1 MTFRLQNP
9 RKPSSRPAARRSLRQ
24 GFSLLEILVV
34 LAIIALIA
42 AVVGPRLFAQL
53 DRSKTTAARIQAK
66 AIKGALE
73 TMRIDIGRLPSQQEG
88 LNLLIQADAT
98 TVPGWQGPYMDALP
112 SDPWGRPYVYMPP
125 ADAGAAGGLTGGGA
139 ASVLS
144 YGADGQ
150 EGGEGVNADVSSE
163 QQR

>member
-1 MTFRLQNP
+1 MTFRLQN
-9 RKPSSRPAARRSLRQ
+9 RRPAAAQRRLRQ

-66 AIKGALE
+66 ALKSALE
-73 TMRIDIGRLPSQQEG
+73 TMRIDIGRVPTQQEG
-88 LNLLIQADAT
+88 LNLLLQGDPTA
-98 TVPGWQGPYMDALP
+98 VPGWQGPYMDALP
-112 SDPWGRPYVYMPP
+112 SDPWGRPYVYVAP
-125 ADAGAAGGLTGGGA
+125 AETSGAAVSGGGNA
-139 ASVLS
+139 TVLS

-150 EGGEGVNADVSSE
+150 EGGTGVNADVSSE